1 MRPRTCSRARERKI
15 PRRLKRRG
23 APEPV
28 PLRSTRFPD
37 GLPGLPKGQQRR
49 VDTANKVYYNVARI
63 LRWAIARGCIVS
75 IENPTRSHMW
85 NTKHIKALIHDC
97 HLVPYTFQQCMWG
110 GRRPKWST
118 FYSNASGFQHLV
130 KHCDD
135 SHEHLPW
142 NISQVD
148 QQWKFATADEAEY
161 PQELCN
167 AIADIVAKHAGL
179 PDPQEPSHVSKRA
192 KPNPLA
198 KQRAAEAGRQPRGNL
213 LPQLVPEFKEVRPVS
228 WPFSYA
234 PKHGDLVSTAQAKQ
248 LAVPAGSK
256 VLLPRKGNAKPR
268 PQVEGQLERD
278 FHTPDEFTDK
288 AFKVIHPL
296 DSSVTVSD
304 DAKRNNKWTG

>member
-1 MRPRTCSRARERKI
+1 M
-15 PRRLKRRG
+15 
-23 APEPV
+23 
-28 PLRSTRFPD
+28 
-37 GLPGLPKGQQRR
+37 
-49 VDTANKVYYNVARI
+49 
-63 LRWAIARGCIVS
+63 S